1 MSQALFVGK
10 PGETAVF
17 INDHYII
24 MKLIFI
30 QYRDDRSVFFKVL
43 LLIRNYWHTNFT
55 KPKHYLFKVMVIS
68 MSAFGLKYNLRKLL
82 RCLETHLSCLFIKF
96 SGY

>member
-1 MSQALFVGK
+1 MFFNSRFSLYKLDEPSSLWVN

-30 QYRDDRSVFFKVL
+30 QYRDDRSTSFLKF
-43 LLIRNYWHTNFT
+43 ITN
-55 KPKHYLFKVMVIS
+55 
-68 MSAFGLKYNLRKLL
+68 
-82 RCLETHLSCLFIKF
+82 
-96 SGY
+96 

>member
-30 QYRDDRSVFFKVL
+30 QYRDDRSTSFLKF
-43 LLIRNYWHTNFT
+43 ITN
-55 KPKHYLFKVMVIS
+55 
-68 MSAFGLKYNLRKLL
+68 
-82 RCLETHLSCLFIKF
+82 
-96 SGY
+96 